1 MMYTVILTDK
11 EEVQLM
17 ILDEGFSSSFNGT
30 QGIFENL
37 TQGRRG
43 GGGRLATWGL
53 ALLLLANI

>member
-17 ILDEGFSSSFNGT
+17 IVDGGFSSSFRGT

-37 TQGRRG
+37 TKGRRG
-43 GGGRLATWGL
+43 GGQ
-53 ALLLLANI
+53 